1 MTKKFALSI
10 ALTIFLIS
18 TLTRALEI
26 RSVKASGTIYIR
38 ANGSVDPATAPILS
52 LDNITYIFTDN
63 INDSLILEKDNILVD
78 GAGYTLQGRK
88 AYDSKGLSI
97 TERSNVTIKNMT
109 IETFGYGIYLYESK
123 NIHISGNNITANK
136 NDGIHI
142 WYSTGVTIYGN
153 NIKNNWDGIGHSYSS
168 RNNISENNIKNNKN
182 GIFIW
187 YSLSNTISKNNITNN
202 NDDGIYF
209 DNSSNNTISE
219 NAITANN
226 KVGIRV
232 AWLSSKNTILKNNI
246 TNNQYGIYLADSYNN
261 YLSNN
266 TMNGNTYNFG
276 VEGNEINHFL
286 HSVDASNTVDGKP
299 IHYLVTQHELEVPPD
314 AGYVALINCTEIAA
328 RNLALSNNAQG
339 LLLAFTQK
347 SYITNNTLTKNY
359 SAMSLRY
366 SSANRITENNITNN
380 NGGVNIFNSS
390 NNTISE
396 NTIAQK
402 NFYGIHLGD
411 SSNNTIYGNNIVNN
425 GYGIKL
431 SRSSNNLVYHN
442 NLFNNTQ
449 QVYDFSWDWPS
460 VIPSINNW
468 DSGYPSGG
476 NRWNDHASADLY
488 NGPQQNETGSD
499 GICDAQYTIDANN
512 RDCYPLMASITI
524 FGAGIWNGVPY
535 SVSII
540 SNSTPSNFQLNE
552 AEKTISFSAAGPDQT
567 TGFCRITIP
576 NVIVQEMWQGNI
588 TIQIDGQAPLENRTW
603 KDEIDTYIY
612 FTYQHQEMKI
622 KIIAELHSAL
632 VLLVYMAITIFLLAF
647 ARRRRF
653 TP

>member
-1 MTKKFALSI
+1 MTKKFVLSI
-10 ALTIFLIS
+10 ALMIFLIS

-52 LDNITYIFTDN
+52 PDNITYIFTDN

-78 GAGYTLQGRK
+78 GAGYTLQGTK
-88 AYDSKGLSI
+88 AYDSTGLSI
-97 TERSNVTIKNMT
+97 TERSNITIKNMT
-109 IETFGYGIYLYESK
+109 IKAFGYGIYLYRSN
-123 NIHISGNNITANK
+123 NIYISGNNITANK

-153 NIKNNWDGIGHSYSS
+153 NITNNWDGIGHSYSS
-168 RNNISENNIKNNKN
+168 RNNISQNNITNNKN

-187 YSLSNTISKNNITNN
+187 YSFSNTISKNNITNN

-219 NAITANN
+219 NYITAN
-226 KVGIRV
+226 KKAGIRV

-286 HSVDASNTVDGKP
+286 NSVDASNTVDGKP
-299 IHYLVTQHELEVPPD
+299 IHYLVTRYGTEVPLD
-314 AGYVALINCTEIAA
+314 AGYVALINCTEIIA
-328 RNLALSNNAQG
+328 RNLNITNNAQG

-347 SYITNNTLTKNY
+347 SHITNNNLTKNY
-359 SAMSLRY
+359 SAISLRY
-366 SSANRITENNITNN
+366 SSTNRISENNITNN
-380 NGGVNIFNSS
+380 DAGVHILNSS

-396 NTIAQK
+396 NTIAQ
-402 NFYGIHLGD
+402 NNLNGIHLTD
-411 SSNNTIYGNNIVNN
+411 SSNNTIYGNNITNN
-425 GYGIKL
+425 SYGIKL
-431 SRSSNNLVYHN
+431 SRSSNNLIYHSN
-442 NLFNNTQ
+442 FLNNTQ

-460 VIPSINNW
+460 VTPSINTW
-468 DSGYPSGG
+468 DNGYPSGG
-476 NRWNDHASADLY
+476 NRWNDHVNVDLY

-499 GICDAQYTIDANN
+499 GIGDTQYVIDPNN
-512 RDCYPLMASITI
+512 RDRYPFIASITI
-524 FGAGIWNGVPY
+524 FDAVWKGIPY

-540 SNSTPSNFQLNE
+540 SNSTLSDFQVNE
-552 AEKTISFSAAGPDQT
+552 TKKTISFSVCGSDNT
-567 TGFCRITIP
+567 TGFCRISIP

-588 TIQIDGQAPLENRTW
+588 TIQINGQAPSENRTW
-603 KDEIDTYIY
+603 TEKTNTYI
-612 FTYQHQEMKI
+612 FIAYQHPKKEI
-622 KIIAELHSAL
+622 TIIPEFPSAL
-632 VLLVYMAITIFLLAF
+632 TSSMFMALQILLLIFAKV
-647 ARRRRF
+647 R
-653 TP
+653 TPKQ